1 MRMDASRA
9 GTALR
14 VCGALLLVSLIG
26 HTIGARANDQAPPKK
41 PSPQVACVKSQSEA
55 RFDGYG
61 YDHWV
66 HLTNACKV
74 AVRCSVKTNANPEGT
89 VVELGV
95 GEQKSVMTFMGSP
108 AREFTVEVSCQRS
121 S

>member
-1 MRMDASRA
+1 MDASRA

-14 VCGALLLVSLIG
+14 LCGALLLVSLIG
-26 HTIGARANDQAPPKK
+26 HTTGARANDQAPPKK
-41 PSPQVACVKSQSEA
+41 PNPQVACVKSQSEA

-89 VVELGV
+89 VVG
-95 GEQKSVMTFMGSP
+95 
-108 AREFTVEVSCQRS
+108 ARRGRAEERDDLHGLARARVHG
-121 S
+121 